1 MRDIYL
7 YEGTDVLKNLLNIR
21 DRKLLDEA
29 EADYVTYRLKEIAM
43 NPLSGNYDYMHL
55 LQMHKYIFQDIY
67 EWAGQQRK
75 LNIYKEE
82 AVLGGLSVDYSEMFD
97 IPKDSERVLSEMRAK
112 PWKEMDTYEAAVQ
125 FSDSLARLWKVHPFR
140 EGNTRTTVT
149 FCCQYADEVGLNPDR
164 ELFEDNAQYV
174 RTALVA
180 YNAVFDDIGDV
191 SKPEYLIR
199 IVEDAISRGRN
210 KTAP

>member
-21 DRKLLDEA
+21 DKKLLDEA
-29 EADYVTYRLKEIAM
+29 EADYVTFRLKEIALE
-43 NPLSGNYDYMHL
+43 PLPGKYDYAHL
-55 LQMHKYIFQDIY
+55 LDIHRYIFQDLY

-82 AVLGGLSVDYSEMFD
+82 PVLGGLSIDYSDLFD
-97 IPKDSERVLSEMRAK
+97 IPRDSERILSEMRKK
-112 PWKEMDTYEAAVQ
+112 PWNSMDTHEAAVQ
-125 FSDSLARLWKVHPFR
+125 FSDSLANLWRVHPFR

-149 FCCQYADEVGLNPDR
+149 FCCQYADEIGLNPDR

-180 YNAVFDDIGDV
+180 YNAVFSDLGDV

-199 IVEDAISRGRN
+199 IVEDSISH
-210 KTAP
+210 